1 MSCVHLNFIRG
12 TSPKSNIIKKP
23 CVIPN
28 TNMHLRWEEV
38 ISGVPA
44 KTDVVVM

>member
-12 TSPKSNIIKKP
+12 TSSKSNIIKKP

-28 TNMHLRWEEV
+28 TNMHLRWEV
-38 ISGVPA
+38 ISGVLA
-44 KTDVVVM
+44 NTDVVVM